1 MTGDLEGRLGIRA
14 WDFGFGTNIE
24 DLEGVKSWRL
34 GIEC

>member
-24 DLEGVKSWRL
+24 DLGGKGL
-34 GIEC
+34 NHGD

>member
-24 DLEGVKSWRL
+24 DLEGGSNH
-34 GIEC
+34 GY